1 MELTRERSGDFM
13 HVRVSGRIDN
23 HWSQP
28 FDEAIAEMIREGAHH
43 LRLDLTAVNYL
54 SSAGIGALMTAY
66 RDTRELQ
73 GSFVITAASERVRMI
88 LQLVELESLLFG
100 AEADA
105 AAPALTI
112 EGPRTI
118 ASEKALFECY
128 SLEGSRSTHRFSG
141 DPGRLATGGYGAEET
156 TPITADKDLFAIGV
170 GALGSSYDDC
180 RSLFGEFIAAA
191 GTAAY
196 MPTDGTTTPDYMTRS
211 GSLVP
216 EIQALY
222 AIEFRGSPSHLLRFE
237 AGTHG
242 TPASPPASNH
252 AAVSLSEIVDVCASV
267 AGTKE
272 FGVVIAA
279 EVSGLICATLR
290 RSPAQPDPARFDF
303 PNVREWLS
311 FLPEHEYA
319 RTSSIVAGFASAT
332 PSEQARP
339 FLRPVSNTLHGHF
352 HAAVTAFRSLAR
364 GNVELA
370 DVLAQAFQPRSIFSV
385 VHLLRD
391 NRPIEGAGESE
402 FQRGA
407 CWIFPIANGDAS

>member
-1 MELTRERSGDFM
+1 MEIVKQRSGDTL
-13 HVRVSGRIDN
+13 HVRVSGRLDN

-43 LRLDLTAVNYL
+43 LRVDLSAVNYV

-66 RDTRELQ
+66 RDTKELQ

-100 AEADA
+100 SDAEV
-105 AAPALTI
+105 AAPKSAN
-112 EGPRTI
+112 EGPKTI
-118 ASEKALFECY
+118 DSEKALFECY
-128 SLEGSRSTHRFSG
+128 ALGGAQSSVRFVG
-141 DPGRLATGGYGAEET
+141 DPAKLAKGSYDAEDSSVIAVDEH
-156 TPITADKDLFAIGV
+156 LFALGV

-180 RSLFGEFIAAA
+180 RGLFGEFLAAA
-191 GTAAY
+191 GSAAY
-196 MPTDGTTTPDYMTRS
+196 MPTDGTSTPDYMTRS
-211 GSLVP
+211 GGLVP
-216 EIQALY
+216 EIQTLY
-222 AIEFRGSPSHLLRFE
+222 AIKFRGAPAHLLRFE
-237 AGTHG
+237 A
-242 TPASPPASNH
+242 SN
-252 AAVSLSEIVDVCASV
+252 AGEAVPLSEILRVCAAV
-267 AGTKE
+267 ADTNH

-311 FLPEHEYA
+311 FMPEHEFA
-319 RTSSIVAGFASAT
+319 RTSCIIAGYASAS
-332 PSEQARP
+332 PSENAHP
-339 FLRPVSNTLHGHF
+339 FLRPVSGALHGHF
-352 HAAVTAFRSLAR
+352 HAAVTAFRSLQR
-364 GNVELA
+364 SRIEIA
-370 DVLAQAFQPRSIFSV
+370 DVLAQAFQPRCVVSV

-407 CWIFPIANGDAS
+407 CWVFPIGEAS